1 MELMI
6 WRPHEFNRKYNCV
19 NIDVDYIPIETRR
32 SPILGSILMLLF
44 IIYYVLYI
52 PCMFSFWKH
61 IDNACY
67 KFLFYIGI
75 TDLLILWICGFET
88 AIFGMTGVVFC
99 SSPLLVYISGNL
111 GNAIWA
117 AETVAE
123 ATLAFNR
130 CLDTIS
136 PRISSALFTGKKTW
150 IWLSIIT
157 LYAIYWVFYM
167 PPVLFSSLYF
177 AWFFEPYVGGYKNVT
192 EQYSSILH
200 SIHNMSLAFFFPIC
214 YICFAIVLF
223 IKKRMYGASAP
234 NQVSNVDL
242 VIILQIFLI
251 SVINFTAAS
260 LYDYMQYAE
269 VNEAIII
276 TATFSWFHVHGFPP
290 IIYLLLNKT
299 IRNDSKKLFYK
310 IFKKDKVTHIHGVTV
325 LAKNTKNRI
334 GATNNSRMLTNTNQS
349 RTITKQTNNLPNTI
363 SGN

>member
-1 MELMI
+1 MEN
-6 WRPHEFNRKYNCV
+6 WRARKKCK
-19 NIDVDYIPIETRR
+19 EGRK
-32 SPILGSILMLLF
+32 S
-44 IIYYVLYI
+44 
-52 PCMFSFWKH
+52 
-61 IDNACY
+61 
-67 KFLFYIGI
+67 
-75 TDLLILWICGFET
+75 
-88 AIFGMTGVVFC
+88 
-99 SSPLLVYISGNL
+99 
-111 GNAIWA
+111 
-117 AETVAE
+117 
-123 ATLAFNR
+123 
-130 CLDTIS
+130 
-136 PRISSALFTGKKTW
+136 KKTW

>member
-1 MELMI
+1 
-6 WRPHEFNRKYNCV
+6 
-19 NIDVDYIPIETRR
+19 
-32 SPILGSILMLLF
+32 
-44 IIYYVLYI
+44 
-52 PCMFSFWKH
+52 MFSFWKH

-67 KFLFYIGI
+67 KFLFYIGV

-325 LAKNTKNRI
+325 LAKNNTKKI
-334 GATNNSRMLTNTNQS
+334 IQEC
-349 RTITKQTNNLPNTI
+349 
-363 SGN
+363 

>member
-1 MELMI
+1 M
-6 WRPHEFNRKYNCV
+6 V
-19 NIDVDYIPIETRR
+19 
-32 SPILGSILMLLF
+32 
-44 IIYYVLYI
+44 
-52 PCMFSFWKH
+52 
-61 IDNACY
+61 
-67 KFLFYIGI
+67 
-75 TDLLILWICGFET
+75 LWICGFET
-88 AIFGMTGVVFC
+88 AIFGITGAVYC
-99 SSPLLVYISGNL
+99 SSPLLIYISGDL

-123 ATLAFNR
+123 AVLAFNR

-136 PRISSALFTGKKTW
+136 PRATSALFSGKKTW

-157 LYAIYWVFYM
+157 FYAIYWVFYM
-167 PPVLFSSLYF
+167 PPVLFSSVYF

-192 EQYSSILH
+192 ETYSSVLH

-214 YICFAIVLF
+214 YICFAIFLF
-223 IKKRMYGASAP
+223 IKKRMYGASNP

-269 VNEAIII
+269 INEAMII

-290 IIYLLLNKT
+290 VIYLSLNKT

-310 IFKKDKVTHIHGVTV
+310 IFKKEKITHINGVTLFV
-325 LAKNTKNRI
+325 NNKTNNTNKNNRI
-334 GATNNSRMLTNTNQS
+334 GDNNNNITNNNRIIPSTT
-349 RTITKQTNNLPNTI
+349 TITNNNRTTLKQINK
-363 SGN
+363 